1 MNLWTDDVNDAVT
14 MLCGGDSALNG
25 MGLDGAAERI
35 AGEEGRTTPREI
47 AGWASLE
54 GWRVHAPEVCAAYAD
69 CVFERFAQ
77 KSQFDRLRDWHGGG
91 IVALALDGS
100 GFHGQQGRRWQ
111 CCEGNMYVSLAL
123 PAAMDVGRVREVM
136 DLPSL
141 SVIAAL
147 SPLMRVVPEMKQP
160 NDVVVWENG
169 EIRKLAGCLTEV
181 AVAGE
186 LITQVRYGIGIDLWQ
201 APALEDADHLRAC
214 CVRAFLR
221 EGLADRGWAELYREV
236 LFSMIA
242 KISCGVARLS
252 DVSCGGAES

>member
-1 MNLWTDDVNDAVT
+1 M
-14 MLCGGDSALNG
+14 
-25 MGLDGAAERI
+25 
-35 AGEEGRTTPREI
+35 
-47 AGWASLE
+47 
-54 GWRVHAPEVCAAYAD
+54 
-69 CVFERFAQ
+69 
-77 KSQFDRLRDWHGGG
+77 
-91 IVALALDGS
+91 ALALDGS

-111 CCEGNMYVSLAL
+111 CSEGNMYVSLAL

-160 NDVVVWENG
+160 NDVVVRENG